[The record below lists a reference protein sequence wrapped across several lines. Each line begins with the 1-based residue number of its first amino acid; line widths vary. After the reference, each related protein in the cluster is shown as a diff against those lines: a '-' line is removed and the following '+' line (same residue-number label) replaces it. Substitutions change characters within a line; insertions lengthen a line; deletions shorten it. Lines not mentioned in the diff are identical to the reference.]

1 MVGPKL
7 EIMSVNLFSMQPASS
22 FDFESLRSQTSSV
35 FCHHYDHHP
44 DDQEHLSRCSASC
57 GGGERMVEHLCK
69 DSQTERVVNDGLCDL
84 QVI

>member
-1 MVGPKL
+1 MSGPKL
-7 EIMSVNLFSMQPASS
+7 ELEEICFNCNQHHRLNHFPPK
-22 FDFESLRSQTSSV
+22 LPP
-35 FCHHYDHHP
+35 FCDHHNHHP

>member
-1 MVGPKL
+1 MAGPKL

-22 FDFESLRSQTSSV
+22 FESLPFL

-84 QVI
+84 QVV